1 MMKLFC
7 SEENYRSR
15 AAVAATYPS
24 AAKIVK
30 TFGGWMVF
38 EFYADYLIWKKQK

>member
-15 AAVAATYPS
+15 GAVAATYPS

-38 EFYADYLIWKKQK
+38 EFYADYLVWKKQK